1 MVHVMNAVVM
11 YSIWWRK
18 PADVALPSVII
29 RHNLFTDPDR
39 PRKPPR
45 TTLGK
50 FDLVTNQVINI
61 PGLFTL
67 VEEMASSGWSLFKAD
82 EYVELPSC
90 DVEEHFN
97 VLREARSR
105 DNLFGKS
112 WQMRH
117 RVILLAFAGI
127 SGAIYG
133 AIHATGWNASFPT
146 PYEKFLWRV
155 SCCVGSAGF
164 LPILLETMAGFI
176 EKYWIDNACVAI
188 GSFTGLVFWQ
198 QGHLGWLSLS
208 LMSDRFLQLH
218 TPLHHGWMDGHIC
231 DR

>member
-1 MVHVMNAVVM
+1 
-11 YSIWWRK
+11 
-18 PADVALPSVII
+18 
-29 RHNLFTDPDR
+29 
-39 PRKPPR
+39 
-45 TTLGK
+45 
-50 FDLVTNQVINI
+50 
-61 PGLFTL
+61 
-67 VEEMASSGWSLFKAD
+67 MASSGWSLFKAD

-112 WQMRH
+112 WQIRH
-117 RVILLAFAGI
+117 HVILLAFAGI

-133 AIHATGWNASFPT
+133 AIHATRWNASFPT

-198 QGHLGWLSLS
+198 QGYLGWLSLS